1 MKKFQNN
8 WRNKIISFFIS
19 QSITLFGS
27 QVVQMAIVWYVTLQT
42 SSGSWIAAFSIC
54 SYLPQFLVTFPGGAW
69 ADRYDR
75 KLLIIG
81 ADAGIA
87 VITLGMFLLIPQ
99 ISERDTLLRALLAMS
114 GLRSIGAGIQFPAV
128 NAVIPQIVLKESL
141 MRYNSINAVLQSTV
155 QFLSPAAAGVILTMG
170 TLRFAL
176 LIDVFTAIIGIGIFG
191 HILLPQ
197 KEEKIPS
204 DSVYSDIREGIRYA
218 FSRKM
223 TGSLLMSYGIF
234 TFLCVPAGYFSG
246 LFVSR
251 VYGETYWYL
260 TLTEVWGFGGMT
272 AGGILM
278 SILGNSC
285 SGLKKRR
292 NILFAGFIVFG
303 IMSAGMGIVKS
314 FAFYLI
320 FMGIY
325 GVALTTVQTTIT
337 TLIQEYTKSSIQG
350 RVLGF
355 MGAMYAVC
363 YPVGMAV
370 FGLMADRIL
379 LQWIMIGSGI
389 VLILVPVFLLKSFKS

>member
-87 VITLGMFLLIPQ
+87 VITLGMFLLILQ

-114 GLRSIGAGIQFPAV
+114 GLRSIGAGIQFPVV
-128 NAVIPQIVLKESL
+128 NAVIPQIVPKESL

-204 DSVYSDIREGIRYA
+204 HSVYSDIREGIRYA

-251 VYGETYWYL
+251 VYGGTYWYL

-350 RVLGF
+350 RILGF

-363 YPVGMAV
+363 YPAGMAV

>member
-128 NAVIPQIVLKESL
+128 NAVIPQIVPKESL

-251 VYGETYWYL
+251 VYGGTYWYL

-350 RVLGF
+350 RILGF

>member
-99 ISERDTLLRALLAMS
+99 ISERGTLLRALLAMS

-128 NAVIPQIVLKESL
+128 NAVIPQIVPKESL

-251 VYGETYWYL
+251 VYGGTYWYL

-278 SILGNSC
+278 SVLGNSC

-363 YPVGMAV
+363 YPAGMAV

>member
-99 ISERDTLLRALLAMS
+99 ISERGTLLRALLAMS

-128 NAVIPQIVLKESL
+128 NAVIPQIVPKESL

-251 VYGETYWYL
+251 VYGGTYWYL

-350 RVLGF
+350 RILGF

-363 YPVGMAV
+363 YPAGMAV

>member
-99 ISERDTLLRALLAMS
+99 ISERGTLLRALLAMS

-128 NAVIPQIVLKESL
+128 NAVIPQIVPKESL

-251 VYGETYWYL
+251 VYGGTYWYL

>member
-8 WRNKIISFFIS
+8 WKNKIISFFIS

-99 ISERDTLLRALLAMS
+99 ISERGTLLRALLAMS

-128 NAVIPQIVLKESL
+128 NAVIPQIVPKESL

-251 VYGETYWYL
+251 VYGGTYWYL

-363 YPVGMAV
+363 YPAGMAV

>member
-81 ADAGIA
+81 ADAGIT
-87 VITLGMFLLIPQ
+87 VITLGMFLFIPQ

-204 DSVYSDIREGIRYA
+204 DSVYSDIREGFRYA

-251 VYGETYWYL
+251 VYGGTYWNL

-272 AGGILM
+272 AGGSLM

>member
-54 SYLPQFLVTFPGGAW
+54 SYLPQILVTFPGGAW

-128 NAVIPQIVLKESL
+128 NAVIPQIVPKESL

-363 YPVGMAV
+363 YPAGMAV

-389 VLILVPVFLLKSFKS
+389 VLILVPVFLIKSFKS

>member
-87 VITLGMFLLIPQ
+87 VITLGMFLFIPQ
-99 ISERDTLLRALLAMS
+99 ISERGTLLRALLAMS

-128 NAVIPQIVLKESL
+128 NAVIPQIVPKESL

-251 VYGETYWYL
+251 VYGGTYWYL

-363 YPVGMAV
+363 YPAGMAV

>member
-8 WRNKIISFFIS
+8 WRNKIIFFFIS

-99 ISERDTLLRALLAMS
+99 ISERGTLLRALLAMS

-128 NAVIPQIVLKESL
+128 NAVIPQIVPKESL

-251 VYGETYWYL
+251 VYGGTYWYL

-363 YPVGMAV
+363 YPAGMAV

>member
-99 ISERDTLLRALLAMS
+99 ISERGTLLRALLAMS

-128 NAVIPQIVLKESL
+128 NAVIPQIVPKESL

-197 KEEKIPS
+197 KEGKIPS

-251 VYGETYWYL
+251 VYGGTYWYL

-320 FMGIY
+320 FMGMY

-350 RVLGF
+350 RILGF

-363 YPVGMAV
+363 YPAGMAV

>member
-1 MKKFQNN
+1 MKKFQNS
-8 WRNKIISFFIS
+8 WRNKIISFFVS

-114 GLRSIGAGIQFPAV
+114 GLRSIGAGIQFPVV
-128 NAVIPQIVLKESL
+128 NAVIPQIVPKESL

-251 VYGETYWYL
+251 VYGGTYWYL

-350 RVLGF
+350 RILGF

>member
-81 ADAGIA
+81 ADAGIT
-87 VITLGMFLLIPQ
+87 VITLGMFLFIPQ

-128 NAVIPQIVLKESL
+128 NAIIPQIVLKESL

-251 VYGETYWYL
+251 VYGGTYWNL

>member
-99 ISERDTLLRALLAMS
+99 ISERGTLLRALLAMS

-128 NAVIPQIVLKESL
+128 NAVIPQIVPKESL

-251 VYGETYWYL
+251 VYGGTYWYL
-260 TLTEVWGFGGMT
+260 TLTEVWGFGGMA

-363 YPVGMAV
+363 YPAGMAV

>member
-1 MKKFQNN
+1 M
-8 WRNKIISFFIS
+8 
-19 QSITLFGS
+19 
-27 QVVQMAIVWYVTLQT
+27 TLQT

-99 ISERDTLLRALLAMS
+99 ISERGTLLRALLAMS

-128 NAVIPQIVLKESL
+128 NAVIPQIVPKESL

-251 VYGETYWYL
+251 VYGGTYWYL

-363 YPVGMAV
+363 YPAGMAV

>member
-54 SYLPQFLVTFPGGAW
+54 SYLPQILVTFPGGAW

-99 ISERDTLLRALLAMS
+99 ISERGTLLRALLAMS

-128 NAVIPQIVLKESL
+128 NAVIPQIVPKESL

-363 YPVGMAV
+363 YPAGMAV

-389 VLILVPVFLLKSFKS
+389 VLILVPVFLIKSFKS

>member
-99 ISERDTLLRALLAMS
+99 ISERGTLLRALLAMS

-128 NAVIPQIVLKESL
+128 NAVIPQIVPKESL

-251 VYGETYWYL
+251 VYGGTYWYL

-363 YPVGMAV
+363 YPAGMAV
-370 FGLMADRIL
+370 FGLMVDRIL

>member
-81 ADAGIA
+81 ADAGIT

-128 NAVIPQIVLKESL
+128 NAVIPQIVPKESL

-379 LQWIMIGSGI
+379 L
-389 VLILVPVFLLKSFKS
+389 

>member
-1 MKKFQNN
+1 MKKFQNS
-8 WRNKIISFFIS
+8 WRNKIISFFVS

-128 NAVIPQIVLKESL
+128 NAVIPQIVPKESL

-251 VYGETYWYL
+251 VYGGTYWYL

-350 RVLGF
+350 RILGF

-363 YPVGMAV
+363 YPAGMAV

>member
-128 NAVIPQIVLKESL
+128 NAVIPQIVPKESL

-170 TLRFAL
+170 PLRFAL

-251 VYGETYWYL
+251 VYGGTYWYL

-285 SGLKKRR
+285 SGLKKRC
-292 NILFAGFIVFG
+292 NILCAGFIVFG

-314 FAFYLI
+314 FALYLI

-363 YPVGMAV
+363 YPAGMAV

>member
-81 ADAGIA
+81 AGAGIT

-128 NAVIPQIVLKESL
+128 NAVIPQIVPKESL

>member
-1 MKKFQNN
+1 MKKFQNS
-8 WRNKIISFFIS
+8 WRNKIISFFVS

-128 NAVIPQIVLKESL
+128 NAVIPQIVPKESL

-251 VYGETYWYL
+251 VYGGTYWYL

-350 RVLGF
+350 RILGF

>member
-1 MKKFQNN
+1 MKKFQNS
-8 WRNKIISFFIS
+8 WRNKIISFFVS

-128 NAVIPQIVLKESL
+128 NAVIPQIVPKESL

-251 VYGETYWYL
+251 VYGGTYWYL

-363 YPVGMAV
+363 YPAGMAV

>member
-128 NAVIPQIVLKESL
+128 NAVISQIVPKESL

-363 YPVGMAV
+363 YPAGMAV

-389 VLILVPVFLLKSFKS
+389 VLILVPVFLIKSFKS

>member
-54 SYLPQFLVTFPGGAW
+54 SYLPQILVTFPGGAW

-128 NAVIPQIVLKESL
+128 NAVIPQIVPKESL

-363 YPVGMAV
+363 YPAGMAV

>member
-260 TLTEVWGFGGMT
+260 TLTEVWGFGG
-272 AGGILM
+272 
-278 SILGNSC
+278 ND
-285 SGLKKRR
+285 SGRDPD
-292 NILFAGFIVFG
+292 
-303 IMSAGMGIVKS
+303 
-314 FAFYLI
+314 
-320 FMGIY
+320 
-325 GVALTTVQTTIT
+325 
-337 TLIQEYTKSSIQG
+337 EYFRK
-350 RVLGF
+350 F
-355 MGAMYAVC
+355 
-363 YPVGMAV
+363 
-370 FGLMADRIL
+370 
-379 LQWIMIGSGI
+379 LQRSEKA
-389 VLILVPVFLLKSFKS
+389 P

>member
-128 NAVIPQIVLKESL
+128 NAVIPQIVPKESL

-170 TLRFAL
+170 TLGFAL

-251 VYGETYWYL
+251 VYGGTYWYL

-314 FAFYLI
+314 FALYLI

>member
-99 ISERDTLLRALLAMS
+99 ISERGTLLRALLAMS

-128 NAVIPQIVLKESL
+128 NAVIPQIVPKESL

-197 KEEKIPS
+197 KEGKIPS

-251 VYGETYWYL
+251 VYGGTYWYL

-350 RVLGF
+350 RILGF

-363 YPVGMAV
+363 YPAGMAV

>member
-99 ISERDTLLRALLAMS
+99 ISERGTLLRALLAMS

-128 NAVIPQIVLKESL
+128 NAVIPQIVPKESL

-251 VYGETYWYL
+251 VYGGTYWYL

-363 YPVGMAV
+363 YPAGMAV

>member
-155 QFLSPAAAGVILTMG
+155 QFLSPAAAGVILTMR

>member
-114 GLRSIGAGIQFPAV
+114 GLRSIGAGIQFPAA
-128 NAVIPQIVLKESL
+128 NAVIPQIVPKESL

-251 VYGETYWYL
+251 VYGGTYWNL

-314 FAFYLI
+314 SAFYLI

>member
-1 MKKFQNN
+1 M
-8 WRNKIISFFIS
+8 
-19 QSITLFGS
+19 
-27 QVVQMAIVWYVTLQT
+27 
-42 SSGSWIAAFSIC
+42 
-54 SYLPQFLVTFPGGAW
+54 
-69 ADRYDR
+69 
-75 KLLIIG
+75 
-81 ADAGIA
+81 
-87 VITLGMFLLIPQ
+87 
-99 ISERDTLLRALLAMS
+99 
-114 GLRSIGAGIQFPAV
+114 
-128 NAVIPQIVLKESL
+128 
-141 MRYNSINAVLQSTV
+141 

-246 LFVSR
+246 LFVSW
-251 VYGETYWYL
+251 VYGGTYWYL

-285 SGLKKRR
+285 SGLKKRC

-314 FAFYLI
+314 FALYLI

-363 YPVGMAV
+363 YPAGMAV

>member
-81 ADAGIA
+81 ADAGIT

-128 NAVIPQIVLKESL
+128 NAVIPQIVPKESL

>member
-128 NAVIPQIVLKESL
+128 NAVIPQIVPKESL

-251 VYGETYWYL
+251 VYGGTYWYL

-285 SGLKKRR
+285 SGLKKRC

-314 FAFYLI
+314 FALYLI

-363 YPVGMAV
+363 YPAGMAV